1 MKTKKIANAIFL
13 LITAAL
19 IILMLTGCEKS
30 DRVNFNIRREAN
42 NFNVYRRVVAINTR
56 LNETLFAVE
65 GYISI
70 NVDSDGDLNVT
81 IQTGEEDFKL
91 FYAHLGNDVTYTVI
105 QTEPI
110 DVTPYAYNISF
121 FPAKEVLEHGLF
133 DITSTERNEE
143 QTGG

>member
-1 MKTKKIANAIFL
+1 MKIKKIAHVIFL
-13 LITAAL
+13 FTVTLFIV
-19 IILMLTGCEKS
+19 LMMTGCEKS

-65 GYISI
+65 GYISV
-70 NVDSDGDLNVT
+70 NVDADGDLNVT
-81 IQTGEEDFKL
+81 IQTGEDEFKL

-105 QTEPI
+105 QTEPT

-121 FPAKEVLEHGLF
+121 FPAREVIEHGLF
-133 DITSTERNEE
+133 DVTSSEGNEE
-143 QTGG
+143 

>member
-1 MKTKKIANAIFL
+1 MKKIVHATL
-13 LITAAL
+13 LIIT
-19 IILMLTGCEKS
+19 IIMLTLMITGCEKS
-30 DRVNFNIRREAN
+30 DRVNYNIRREAN

-65 GYISI
+65 GYISV

-91 FYAHLGNDVTYTVI
+91 FYAHLGDDVTYTVI
-105 QTEPI
+105 QTDPI

-121 FPAKEVLEHGLF
+121 FPAKEVLEHGLI
-133 DITSTERNEE
+133 DITSTERKEE
-143 QTGG
+143 

>member
-1 MKTKKIANAIFL
+1 MKIKKIAHVIFMF
-13 LITAAL
+13 TVAL
-19 IILMLTGCEKS
+19 FIVLMMTGCEKS
-30 DRVNFNIRREAN
+30 DRVNYNIRREAN

-65 GYISI
+65 GYISV

-81 IQTGEEDFKL
+81 IQTGEEEFKL

-105 QTEPI
+105 QTEPS

-121 FPAKEVLEHGLF
+121 FPAREVIEHGLF
-133 DITSTERNEE
+133 DVTSSERKEE
-143 QTGG
+143 

>member
-1 MKTKKIANAIFL
+1 MKKIL
-13 LITAAL
+13 TMMAL
-19 IILMLTGCEKS
+19 IMLLTGCEKS

-70 NVDSDGDLNVT
+70 NVDTDGDLNVT
-81 IQTGEEDFKL
+81 IQTGKEEFKL
-91 FYAHLGNDVTYTVI
+91 FYAHLGTDVTYTVI
-105 QTEPI
+105 QIDPI

-121 FPAKEVLEHGLF
+121 FPAKEALEHGLL
-133 DITSTERNEE
+133 DIVSSERK
-143 QTGG
+143 

>member
-1 MKTKKIANAIFL
+1 MKKIVH
-13 LITAAL
+13 AAL
-19 IILMLTGCEKS
+19 HIITIIMLTLMITGCEKS
-30 DRVNFNIRREAN
+30 DRVNYNIRREAN

-65 GYISI
+65 GYISV

-81 IQTGEEDFKL
+81 IQTGEDDFKL
-91 FYAHLGNDVTYTVI
+91 FYAHLGNDVTYTVV
-105 QTEPI
+105 QTDPI

-133 DITSTERNEE
+133 DITSTERKEE
-143 QTGG
+143 

>member
-1 MKTKKIANAIFL
+1 MRKVLAIIAL
-13 LITAAL
+13 V
-19 IILMLTGCEKS
+19 LMLTGCEKS

-70 NVDSDGDLNVT
+70 NVDTDGDLNVT
-81 IQTGEEDFKL
+81 IQTGKEEFKL
-91 FYAHLGNDVTYTVI
+91 FYAHLGTDVTYTVI
-105 QTEPI
+105 QIDPI

-121 FPAKEVLEHGLF
+121 FPAKEVLEHGLL
-133 DITSTERNEE
+133 DIVSSERKEK
-143 QTGG
+143 

>member
-1 MKTKKIANAIFL
+1 MKKIL
-13 LITAAL
+13 TMMAL
-19 IILMLTGCEKS
+19 IMLLTGCEKS

-70 NVDSDGDLNVT
+70 NVDTDGDLNVT
-81 IQTGEEDFKL
+81 IQTGEEEFKL

-105 QTEPI
+105 QIEPSS
-110 DVTPYAYNISF
+110 VTPYAYNISF
-121 FPAKEVLEHGLF
+121 FPVKEMLEHGLL
-133 DITSTERNEE
+133 DIVSSERK
-143 QTGG
+143 G

>member
-1 MKTKKIANAIFL
+1 MKKIVRATL
-13 LITAAL
+13 LIITT
-19 IILMLTGCEKS
+19 IMLTLVITGCEKS
-30 DRVNFNIRREAN
+30 DRVNYNIRREAN

-65 GYISI
+65 GYISV

-105 QTEPI
+105 QIEPI

>member
-1 MKTKKIANAIFL
+1 MKKIVRATL
-13 LITAAL
+13 LIIAT
-19 IILMLTGCEKS
+19 IMLTLVTTGCEKS
-30 DRVNFNIRREAN
+30 DRVNYNIRREAN

-65 GYISI
+65 GYISV

-133 DITSTERNEE
+133 DITSTERDEE
-143 QTGG
+143 

>member
-1 MKTKKIANAIFL
+1 MRKILAIMML
-13 LITAAL
+13 VMAL
-19 IILMLTGCEKS
+19 AGCEKS

-70 NVDSDGDLNVT
+70 NVDTDGDLNVT
-81 IQTGEEDFKL
+81 IQTGKEEFKL
-91 FYAHLGNDVTYTVI
+91 FYAHLGTDVTYTVI
-105 QTEPI
+105 QIDPI

-121 FPAKEVLEHGLF
+121 FPAKEVLEHGLL
-133 DITSTERNEE
+133 DIVSSERKEK
-143 QTGG
+143 

>member
-13 LITAAL
+13 LITAVL

-105 QTEPI
+105 QTEPV

-133 DITSTERNEE
+133 DITSTERDEE
-143 QTGG
+143 

>member
-1 MKTKKIANAIFL
+1 MKKILTIM
-13 LITAAL
+13 AL
-19 IILMLTGCEKS
+19 VLMLTGCEKS
-30 DRVNFNIRREAN
+30 DRVNYNIRREAN

-65 GYISI
+65 GYISV

-81 IQTGEEDFKL
+81 IQTGEEEFKL

-105 QTEPI
+105 QIEPS

-121 FPAKEVLEHGLF
+121 FPAKEVLEHGLL
-133 DITSTERNEE
+133 DIVSSERKEE
-143 QTGG
+143 

>member
-1 MKTKKIANAIFL
+1 MKIKKITNTIFM

-19 IILMLTGCEKS
+19 IILMLAGCEKS
-30 DRVNFNIRREAN
+30 DRVNYNIRREAN

-65 GYISI
+65 GYISV

-81 IQTGEEDFKL
+81 IQTGEEEFKL

-105 QTEPI
+105 QTEPSY
-110 DVTPYAYNISF
+110 VTPYAYNISF
-121 FPAKEVLEHGLF
+121 FPAREVIEHGLF
-133 DITSTERNEE
+133 DVTSSERKEE
-143 QTGG
+143 

>member
-1 MKTKKIANAIFL
+1 MKIKKIAHVIFL
-13 LITAAL
+13 FTVTLFIV
-19 IILMLTGCEKS
+19 LMMTGCEKS

-65 GYISI
+65 GYISV
-70 NVDSDGDLNVT
+70 NVDADGDLNVT
-81 IQTGEEDFKL
+81 IQTGEDEFKL

-105 QTEPI
+105 QTEPT

-121 FPAKEVLEHGLF
+121 FPAREVIEHGLF
-133 DITSTERNEE
+133 DVTSSERKE
-143 QTGG
+143 G